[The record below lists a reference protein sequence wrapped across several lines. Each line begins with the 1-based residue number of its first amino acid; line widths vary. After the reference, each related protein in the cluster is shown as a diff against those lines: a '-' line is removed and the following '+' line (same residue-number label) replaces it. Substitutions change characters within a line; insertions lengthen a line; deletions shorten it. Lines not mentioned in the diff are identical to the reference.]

1 MTKKMGRPL
10 KGSEPRNKSLA
21 IRLTQTEFDDITKLS
36 QEMGISKAEVVVSGI
51 ELLKER

>member
-10 KGSEPRNKSLA
+10 KGAEPRNKSLA
-21 IRLTQTEFDDITKLS
+21 IRLTQKEFDDITRLS
-36 QEMGISKAEVVVSGI
+36 KEMGMSKAEVVVSGI